1 MTTQTRV
8 DIVMTTVGDA
18 SAFFDA
24 YREALRGLREN
35 VKVRFVVIADR
46 RTPAEFWEA
55 RARARDA
62 GLDVLAP
69 TVAEQDELLRRL
81 GAPEL
86 VPYDSDNRR
95 NIGYL
100 LSWLSGADLLISV
113 DDDNV
118 PSGGGFV
125 EEHLVVVAGPH
136 EVEQVDAPGGWWN
149 PCERLRVRPMMVYP
163 RGFPYSQRAPAAA
176 VRSRRVV
183 DVRINAGLWLGD
195 PDVDAITRIAVR
207 PEVTALSRAE
217 AVVGRNTWA
226 PVNSQNTAVHR
237 DAVAAYYF
245 PRMGYRVDGAT
256 MDRYAD
262 IFSGYFAQA
271 CAKHLGHG
279 VRFGAPVSR
288 HDRNSHILFGD
299 LEREL
304 PAIAVLDDLLAWLHG
319 CVLDGST
326 YVEAYRS
333 LSYLMQDAVEAMTGP
348 WWTQATRGFFHQM
361 AFLMRRWLLVLDRA
375 GGAN

>member
-1 MTTQTRV
+1 MTPPTRV
-8 DIVMTTVGDA
+8 DIVMTTIGDA

-24 YREALRGLREN
+24 YRKALDGRSET
-35 VKVRFVVIADR
+35 VQVRFVVIADR
-46 RTPAEFWEA
+46 RTPVEFWGVC
-55 RARARDA
+55 ARARDA

-81 GAPEL
+81 GVPGF

-100 LSWLSGADLLISV
+100 LSRMGGADLLISV

-118 PSGGGFV
+118 PAGTGFLD
-125 EEHLVVVAGPH
+125 EHLVVVAGPH
-136 EVEQVDAPGGWWN
+136 AVEQVDVPGGWWN
-149 PCERLRVRPMMVYP
+149 PCTQLRVRPMMVYP
-163 RGFPYSQRAPAAA
+163 RGFPYSQRVPAQA
-176 VRSRRVV
+176 VRSRQVV
-183 DVRINAGLWLGD
+183 DVRVNAGLWLGD

-207 PEVTALSRAE
+207 PEAQALHCAE
-217 AVVGRNTWA
+217 AVVGRHTWA

-245 PRMGYRVDGAT
+245 PRMGYRTAGVT

-262 IFSGYFAQA
+262 IFSGYFVQA

-279 VRFGAPVSR
+279 VRFGGPVTR
-288 HDRNSHILFGD
+288 HDRNSHVLFGD

-304 PAIAVLDDLLAWLHG
+304 PAIVVLDDVLAWLHG
-319 CVLDGST
+319 CTLDGST
-326 YVEAYRS
+326 YAEAYRS
-333 LSYLMQDAVEAMTGP
+333 LSHRMQDAVEAMTGRG
-348 WWTQATRGFFHQM
+348 WTEEMRGFFHQM
-361 AFLMRRWLLVLDRA
+361 AFLMRQWLLVLDRA